1 MFLFSGCLKPNS
13 ALLVT
18 LHCARP
24 RKSSLP
30 TCSASAERVG
40 QGQVRQGQVRPGQ
53 VGQGEVGQGEVGQGQ
68 VGQRE
73 VGGTG
78 AGGTGAGGTG
88 ADGGDKDRWD
98 RGEVGGITCR
108 VLCTW
113 WLLSL
118 AVKGPW
124 LGPSGPLLTLAA
136 WISLENT
143 TLDL

>member
-1 MFLFSGCLKPNS
+1 MFCIS
-13 ALLVT
+13 
-18 LHCARP
+18 
-24 RKSSLP
+24 RKSR
-30 TCSASAERVG
+30 TRA
-40 QGQVRQGQVRPGQ
+40 
-53 VGQGEVGQGEVGQGQ
+53 GETRAGET
-68 VGQRE
+68 RA
-73 VGGTG
+73 GGTG
-78 AGGTGAGGTG
+78 AGGTGGGGTGAGGTG

-124 LGPSGPLLTLAA
+124 LGPSEPLLTLAA